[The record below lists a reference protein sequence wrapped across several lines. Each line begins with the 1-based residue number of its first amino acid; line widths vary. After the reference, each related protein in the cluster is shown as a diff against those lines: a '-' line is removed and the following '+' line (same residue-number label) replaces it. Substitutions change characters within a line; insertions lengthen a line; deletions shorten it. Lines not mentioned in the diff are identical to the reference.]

1 MDQNNNSRQ
10 WDDLLE
16 QAFGSAGKPD
26 ASFSPSAS
34 PIRKRPFYRR
44 RRFLI
49 AVVAAVLLGVVI
61 WLLADKTQRERPT
74 LPGYDTVPAPEDST
88 MQVALALCKNSL
100 ARWQAKKTYHINI
113 SYLHYGDTMGG
124 ASEADFWRSG
134 EDSLYITVSP
144 QISDGYLQQDGNFY
158 TASAGSNGNSHPGT
172 WESCDPSVLQE
183 FVIVPW
189 PMVFDWENSEI
200 KGLTVANTKGWFTSV
215 SFDVLS
221 EQSDYGA
228 MAPYH
233 VNFAFAEEEKLESVT
248 VVYTRPREGAAT
260 STTVITFR
268 MGTETESEIEMK
280 VGTALRMPL
289 ASLIPP
295 QIERTD
301 PA

>member
-88 MQVALALCKNSL
+88 MQDALALCKNSL

-124 ASEADFWRSG
+124 ASEADFWHNG
-134 EDSLYITVSP
+134 DDFLYTMVIPALGTTM
-144 QISDGYLQQDGNFY
+144 GYLKQNGTLYTSSASNYGGASSYDWEPNTSEELQD
-158 TASAGSNGNSHPGT
+158 S
-172 WESCDPSVLQE
+172 DL
-183 FVIVPW
+183 IPW
-189 PMVFDWENSEI
+189 PMAFDWDTSEI
-200 KGLTVANTKGWFTSV
+200 TGLSTVIGSENRFSSV
-215 SFDVLS
+215 SFAVL
-221 EQSDYGA
+221 QGSDNFNSPG
-228 MAPYH
+228 PYH
-233 VNFAFAEEEKLESVT
+233 VHFTFHNDQSLDSVT
-248 VVYTRPREGAAT
+248 VILTYPGSGSQTR
-260 STTVITFR
+260 TTVITFR

-289 ASLIPP
+289 IPP
-295 QIERTD
+295 EPIDTD